1 MGVICSPVGIGL
13 TDLAPLPPATY
24 GPAIFSP
31 SQGLV
36 VDFEAEISSL
46 KGERSSKNAA
56 TLFRRPGFGTAGLAQ

>member
-1 MGVICSPVGIGL
+1 MGIIGSPVGIGL
-13 TDLAPLPPATY
+13 TDLAPLPPGTY
-24 GPAIFSP
+24 GPAIFFR

-56 TLFRRPGFGTAGLAQ
+56 TLFRRPGFGTASLAQ